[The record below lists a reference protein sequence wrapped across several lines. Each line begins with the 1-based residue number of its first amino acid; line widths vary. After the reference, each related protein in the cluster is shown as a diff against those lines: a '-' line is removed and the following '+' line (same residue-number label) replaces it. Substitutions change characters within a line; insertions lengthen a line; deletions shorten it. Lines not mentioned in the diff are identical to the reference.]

1 MKKHLSFFIALL
13 GFLFV
18 SVATTSTVK
27 ANELTNVITNIKLY
41 DVNNGREAS
50 KIGDT
55 YALRIK
61 TPLPI

>member
-1 MKKHLSFFIALL
+1 MNEKHLSFFIALL

-55 YALRIK
+55 YALE
-61 TPLPI
+61 